1 MVQAAHASPGDHLPA
16 PNRESPTPGC
26 LLIQS
31 EVCAVIV
38 VVREVIGEASLPM
51 SLVQRNDMVEQ
62 FASAASDPT
71 LRDAVLPRAL
81 DGGWHARDLH
91 GSNRS
96 RDFESILR
104 VVVNDEEL
112 GGGLIRKGFAHL
124 LDNPIAGRMWCD
136 LEMQNASTVVA
147 DDEEAVEHVECKCR
161 DREEIHRGDGF
172 SVITQKSQPT
182 FAGI

>member
-1 MVQAAHASPGDHLPA
+1 MVQAAQASPGDHLPS
-16 PNRESPTPGC
+16 PHRESPTPGC

-31 EVCAVIV
+31 EVCAVVV
-38 VVREVIGEASLPM
+38 VVREVIGEESLQM

-81 DGGWHARDLH
+81 DGGLHARDLH

-96 RDFESILR
+96 RDFASILR
-104 VVVNDEEL
+104 VVVKDEEL

-124 LDNPIAGRMWCD
+124 LHQSNCWSD
-136 LEMQNASTVVA
+136 VV
-147 DDEEAVEHVECKCR
+147 
-161 DREEIHRGDGF
+161 
-172 SVITQKSQPT
+172 
-182 FAGI
+182 